1 MVAKVEKIF
10 YQTTLCCM
18 QEIQNHCF
26 FTGNTAIWQTIT
38 GICHKCLAQNK
49 DTATTKN
56 QKGLFCCAEIAKSHL
71 NTPLSISQSL
81 NNAKARKQNRLYI
94 CNVFFMVLDL
104 RLMKVACREVSNFF
118 IL

>member
-1 MVAKVEKIF
+1 MVAKVEKNF

-49 DTATTKN
+49 DTAMTKN
-56 QKGLFCCAEIAKSHL
+56 QKALFCYAEIAKSHL

-81 NNAKARKQNRLYI
+81 NNTKCMHFLLAA
-94 CNVFFMVLDL
+94 L
-104 RLMKVACREVSNFF
+104 RENKIGCIFAMCFSWY
-118 IL
+118 